1 MYEAVR
7 ENRIYI
13 SPPHLS
19 GEEAGLVRK
28 AIDSNWI
35 APGIGPHL
43 EAFEREFCEVT
54 GAAHAV
60 ALSSGTAALHL
71 ALQLLGTSPNDEVFC
86 STLTFAASAFPIN
99 YLGARPVFIDSDR
112 VSWNMDPDL
121 LAEAMKKKA
130 EINQLPKAVVV
141 VHLYGQCADLDPILE
156 TCREY
161 KVPVIED
168 AAEALGATYKGRHAG
183 TLAEMGFC
191 SFNGNKIITT
201 SGGGMLVTKEAEAA
215 EEAKYLAGQARDPA
229 PHYQHSSIGYNYRLS
244 NILAALGLGQL
255 RVLEER
261 VAARRANFDFYE
273 QALKDLPGVMFM
285 PEASYGRATR
295 WLTCLTIDESVSGVS
310 AEQIRQALEER
321 NIESRPVWKPMHLQP
336 VYKDCE
342 IFGGTVSEDLFL
354 CGLCL
359 PSGSA
364 LSENERAEV
373 AEAVRA
379 LF

>member
-1 MYEAVR
+1 MR

-19 GEEAGLVRK
+19 GEEAGLVQE
-28 AIDSNWI
+28 AIESNWI

-43 EAFEREFCEVT
+43 EAFEGEFCAVT

-71 ALQLLGTSPNDEVFC
+71 ALQLLGTGQGDEVFC

-112 VSWNMDPDL
+112 AWNMDPGL
-121 LAEAMKKKA
+121 LVEAMKKKA
-130 EINQLPKAVVV
+130 KSNQLPKAVVV

-183 TLAEMGFC
+183 TLAEMGIY

-201 SGGGMLVTKEAEAA
+201 SGGGMLVAEDAKAA
-215 EEAKYLAGQARDPA
+215 DGAKRLAAQARDPE

-273 QALKDLPGVMFM
+273 QALKDLPGVVFM
-285 PEASYGRATR
+285 PEAPFGKATR
-295 WLTCLTIDESVSGVS
+295 WLTCLTVDAEKAGVS
-310 AEQIRQALEER
+310 AEQIRMALEER

-342 IFGGTVSEDLFL
+342 MFGGAVSEDLFL
-354 CGLCL
+354 RGLCL

-364 LSENERAEV
+364 LSEKERAEV
-373 AEAVRA
+373 AEAVRS